1 MSNNILFLSNV
12 KGNFE
17 KLTELNK
24 KLEKTG
30 KKFDIIILIG
40 ECFCFENSFSKL
52 NLLKEFKTQFIIF
65 DSSKISAII
74 KSKIKYDIYDY
85 SFNIKILGR
94 SGIYNINKDLN
105 IAYIN
110 GNENDESF
118 DLDNNKIYTGEFFT
132 YKDVKNLINDGNKNI
147 HIDILLL
154 SNFPYLF
161 FEEMKNNNNSI
172 LYNNKIKI
180 NKEKIINNISII
192 SNNIINELSPRYI
205 ITSIDDFYYERKPY
219 LNRKGSLSRFIH
231 LSYFL
236 EKKNLKEKS
245 LYGISLKKFEQ
256 TNEII
261 LKEEN
266 INENPFNEK
275 NTFDSLNDGIKLK
288 KNIETNILE
297 LILNNDNKNDE
308 LNNSFPLQIK
318 ITHLDKKI
326 SDIELNN
333 FLIKFGEILFL
344 RKHYNKRGDFLC
356 EAFLS
361 FKNPLIN
368 NKLIN
373 EDKVYKIN
381 NKRVFFEKIENNK
394 LNYSKC
400 KFCFDNSEIE
410 KELILHKFNNFY
422 LAYSKG
428 PINNFHFLI
437 LPKKHYSSYFSLP
450 KILKEEF
457 KEILKTIINFLK
469 LHSLDYILYE
479 KNLPFDNE
487 IYLHMCI
494 NIIGIEKEYMINFQ
508 EIFKNN
514 FPNFYNINES
524 YDEENIFSLD
534 KYENKSNFYYYINGS
549 KGYKIG
555 FKEIRL
561 GYFIEVP
568 NNIKDFKDYPRLI
581 ICKLIDKENNIYW
594 KNCLIENEFFK
605 KLKHKLNEYFK

>member
-1 MSNNILFLSNV
+1 MSNNILFLSNI
-12 KGNFE
+12 KGDFE
-17 KLTELNK
+17 KIIELNG

-30 KKFDIIILIG
+30 KKFDTIILIG
-40 ECFCFENSFSKL
+40 ECFSVENNFSKL
-52 NLLKEFKTQFIIF
+52 NLLKELKTQFIIF
-65 DSSKISAII
+65 DSSKIASIL

-85 SFNIKILGR
+85 SNNIKILGR
-94 SGIYNINKDLN
+94 SGVFSINKDLN

-110 GNENDESF
+110 GKENNESF
-118 DLDNNKIYTGEFFT
+118 DLGNNKIYTGEFFI
-132 YKDVKNLINDGNKNI
+132 YNDIKNLINEANKKEN
-147 HIDILLL
+147 IDIFLF

-192 SNNIINELSPRYI
+192 SNNIINEFCPRYV
-205 ITSIDDFYYERKPY
+205 ITSVDDFYYERKPY
-219 LNRKGSLSRFIH
+219 FNRKGFVSRFIH
-231 LSYFL
+231 LSYYL
-236 EKKNLKEKS
+236 DKKNLKEKS

-256 TNEII
+256 INETN
-261 LKEEN
+261 LKEDN

-275 NTFDSLNDGIKLK
+275 NTFVNLNDGLNLK
-288 KNIETNILE
+288 KNIEKNILE
-297 LILNNDNKNDE
+297 LILNSDNKNNE
-308 LNNSFPLQIK
+308 FPFQIK

-326 SDIELNN
+326 NDIELNN

-344 RKHYNKRGDFLC
+344 RKNYNKRGDFLC
-356 EAFLS
+356 EAFVS

-368 NKLIN
+368 NKLIT

-394 LNYSKC
+394 LYYSKC

-410 KELILHKFNNFY
+410 KELILHTFNNFY

-457 KEILKTIINFLK
+457 KEILNTIINFLK

-494 NIIGIEKEYMINFQ
+494 NIIGIEKDYMIGFQ

-581 ICKLIDKENNIYW
+581 ICKLIDKEKNIYW
-594 KNCLIENEFFK
+594 KNCLIDNEFFK
-605 KLKHKLNEYFK
+605 KLKYKINEYFK